1 MKRVQ
6 LSWSRNYGQCISC
19 GRSES
24 KGPHRYHGA
33 GECYKCYF
41 RRVMRVRAYEA
52 REAAARI
59 AKDRAEGKTNVT
71 ES

>member
-1 MKRVQ
+1 
-6 LSWSRNYGQCISC
+6 
-19 GRSES
+19 
-24 KGPHRYHGA
+24 
-33 GECYKCYF
+33 
-41 RRVMRVRAYEA
+41 MRVRAYEA